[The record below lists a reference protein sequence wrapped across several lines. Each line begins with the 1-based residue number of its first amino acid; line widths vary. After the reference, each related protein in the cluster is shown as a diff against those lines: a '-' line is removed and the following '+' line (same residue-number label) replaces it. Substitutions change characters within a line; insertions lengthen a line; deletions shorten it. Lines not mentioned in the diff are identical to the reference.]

1 MKYTNPILTGFHPDP
16 SICRVGEDYYLVTS
30 SFEYFPGVPIF
41 HSKDLVH
48 WRQIGH
54 CLTRPSQL
62 PLHKAPSSRGIYAP
76 TLRYHDGTFYM
87 VTTNVS
93 GGGHFYVYSDDPA
106 GEWSEPFWID
116 PGDVLRGDSIDPSLY
131 FEGDKVYFSCTGP
144 GQRVFQFEIDLKT
157 GRPISEPQQLMLGHT
172 GKYPE
177 GPHLYKIGE
186 HYYLMYA
193 EGGTEYGHMESIV
206 RGPTPFGP
214 FEICPHNPIL
224 THRSQDRPI
233 QALGHADL
241 VQAHDGSWWAV
252 FLGIRPNG
260 YPPCYH
266 LGRETFLAPVQWT
279 ADGWPIVGLNGTVD
293 LDMEAELPAS
303 HPWDSVPPIDHFDQ
317 PILGLQWNCLRNPTP
332 GSWSLVE
339 RPGYLVLHGSAITLD
354 EPDAP
359 AFVGRR
365 QEHFTCH
372 VAALVDFIPQQDG
385 AEAGLTVFMNERH
398 HYEIAITQIDGIRQV
413 IVRRRIG
420 SLSAVVASVD
430 VDDSPLTLSIDAD
443 RDNYRFAFATA
454 VGEAHVLAS
463 GETRYLSTEVA
474 GGFTGVYLAMYAVR
488 GTAGF
493 DWFEYQPV
501 E

>member
-1 MKYTNPILTGFHPDP
+1 MNYTNPILPGFHPDP
-16 SICRVGEDYYLVTS
+16 SICRVGDDYYLGTS

-62 PLHKAPSSRGIYAP
+62 PLHKARSSAGIYAP

-93 GGGHFYVYSDDPA
+93 SGGHFYVYTDNPA
-106 GEWSEPFWID
+106 GDWSEPVWID
-116 PGDVLRGDSIDPSLY
+116 PGDMLRGSIDPSLY
-131 FEGDKVYFSCTGP
+131 FEGDRVYFSCTGP
-144 GQRVFQFEIDLKT
+144 EQRVFQFEIDLKA
-157 GRPISEPQQLMLGHT
+157 GRPLSEPQQLILGHT

-177 GPHLYKIGE
+177 GPHLYRIGE
-186 HYYLMYA
+186 CYYLMYA

-224 THRSQDRPI
+224 THRSLDRPI
-233 QALGHADL
+233 QAVGHADL
-241 VQAHDGSWWAV
+241 LQAHDGSWWTV
-252 FLGIRPNG
+252 FLGVRPNG

-266 LGRETFLAPVQWT
+266 LGRETFLAPVRWT
-279 ADGWPIVGLNGTVD
+279 EDGWPIIGRNGTVD
-293 LDMEAELPAS
+293 LDMETNLLPIHTWNPVLS
-303 HPWDSVPPIDHFDQ
+303 IDNFDD
-317 PILGLQWNCLRNPTP
+317 PALGLQWNFLRNPAP
-332 GSWSLVE
+332 ESWSLAE
-339 RPGYLVLHGSAITLD
+339 RPGCLVLHSSEITLD
-354 EPDAP
+354 DVDSP

-365 QEHFTCH
+365 QECFACH
-372 VAALVDFIPQQDG
+372 AAALVDFVPQQDG

-398 HYEIAITQIDGIRQV
+398 HYEIAVTRIDGRRQV

-420 SLSAVVASVD
+420 SLSAVVASTR
-430 VDDSPLTLSIDAD
+430 VDDAPLILSIDAD
-443 RDNYRFAFATA
+443 RDTYRFAFATGDGA
-454 VGEAHVLAS
+454 SNVLAS
-463 GETRYLSTEVA
+463 GETHYLSTEVA
-474 GGFTGVYLAMYAVR
+474 GGFTGVYLAMYAVG
-488 GTAGF
+488 GTAAF
-493 DWFEYQPV
+493 DWFEYRPL